1 MRIIEWFGKVFSRSP
16 TDRTIDIGE
25 YRSELQN
32 NIALEAFA
40 LFTTID
46 MIASLVAKC
55 EFKTY
60 RNGKEYKGYE
70 WYSLNVKPNKNQNS
84 TEFWQEFVS
93 KLLFYREVLV
103 ISVNNQLIIA
113 DDFNK
118 EEFAVKETEFTQV
131 YRGDMTFNR
140 KYKMSDVLYVKYSN
154 SNAMQIFNSIFGMYE
169 KLIDSAS
176 DKYIRA
182 GGQKGTLDIP
192 AMAQNEK
199 DFEKKYQKL
208 MNEYFNSYFK
218 SKNAVLPLWGGMKYT
233 PTTSD
238 SVKKTT
244 SEIADISR
252 LVDDALSRAAQ
263 AYKVQPALVRGDV
276 AGIKDAV
283 DMTLTTCIDPLVD
296 MISEELTGKK
306 YMPEEVIKGN
316 YIAGDTTC
324 IKHID
329 IFDIAPNADKLISS
343 GMLNIDETREK
354 AGLVPTGEK
363 WAQQHYITKN
373 YTTTQGGEVN
383 ENEQTG
389 NDDEMQP

>member
-16 TDRTIDIGE
+16 TDRTIDISE

-60 RNGKEYKGYE
+60 KNGKEYKGYE

-131 YRGDMTFNR
+131 SRGDMTFNR

-192 AMAQNEK
+192 AMA
-199 DFEKKYQKL
+199 
-208 MNEYFNSYFK
+208 K
-218 SKNAVLPLWGGMKYT
+218 SIKAMSGILSTSSQTKIKIVL
-233 PTTSD
+233 
-238 SVKKTT
+238 
-244 SEIADISR
+244 
-252 LVDDALSRAAQ
+252 
-263 AYKVQPALVRGDV
+263 
-276 AGIKDAV
+276 
-283 DMTLTTCIDPLVD
+283 
-296 MISEELTGKK
+296 
-306 YMPEEVIKGN
+306 
-316 YIAGDTTC
+316 
-324 IKHID
+324 
-329 IFDIAPNADKLISS
+329 SS
-343 GMLNIDETREK
+343 GRNL
-354 AGLVPTGEK
+354 
-363 WAQQHYITKN
+363 
-373 YTTTQGGEVN
+373 
-383 ENEQTG
+383 
-389 NDDEMQP
+389 